1 MAERVPLVLFFTI
14 NNADLRGIAA
24 VLYKFKAYYGNK
36 NEQLMVCREI
46 IDSQPCS

>member
-1 MAERVPLVLFFTI
+1 MAGRVCLILFFTI
-14 NNADLRGIAA
+14 NNADARGTAA

-46 IDSQPCS
+46 IDS